1 MNSQLINK
9 FIQKHKYYEPILRDL
24 IDHTTILTKKEIL
37 DGFEEELLEWSS
49 ERKSNVPVYA
59 LIERNKVGSMNWLY
73 FEFKD
78 IFDQN
83 NVIIYDND
91 MIIED
96 DAELL
101 MFDDFSLFGCH
112 MAGTFE
118 DWMYDNKQVSS
129 SFHKLSIICYSM
141 TKDSSELMKSF
152 DGSKGYE
159 WLSKVKLYYKIN
171 LNKYVPRLDVS
182 YQQMW
187 DRFNIEFNPDT
198 EEPSYAFFT
207 EYKIPNQWASYPLI
221 YNELYTVDREFMKD
235 VPKLFDSQKMILK

>member
-1 MNSQLINK
+1 MDPKLVNA

-73 FEFKD
+73 FKFKD

-83 NVIIYDND
+83 NVIIYDHG

-101 MFDDFSLFGCH
+101 MFDDFSLSGIH
-112 MAGTFE
+112 MACTFE
-118 DWMYDNKQVSS
+118 EK
-129 SFHKLSIICYSM
+129 
-141 TKDSSELMKSF
+141 
-152 DGSKGYE
+152 
-159 WLSKVKLYYKIN
+159 
-171 LNKYVPRLDVS
+171 
-182 YQQMW
+182 
-187 DRFNIEFNPDT
+187 
-198 EEPSYAFFT
+198 
-207 EYKIPNQWASYPLI
+207 
-221 YNELYTVDREFMKD
+221 
-235 VPKLFDSQKMILK
+235 